1 MASSLVSL
9 YNQALAAL
17 GVDPIADPGAAL
29 KEAELCNLFYPD
41 TRDEVLLENDWSCAI
56 REKKLAI
63 ATAEEGQGFTFAYQL
78 PVDPKCLR
86 VISLTREDGSEIDK
100 QKWVKQGSLIL
111 TDEQEVWARYVFA
124 VPSVP
129 DIDLHVAEA
138 IIAKLASK
146 LAFPITQSLQL
157 EQAAAGRYLMLIL
170 NAKMIEGQIRE
181 NKPHDIRLWSEA
193 Q

>member
-9 YNQALAAL
+9 YNQALAQL

-41 TRDEVLLENDWSCAI
+41 TRDEVLLEEDWSCAV

-63 ATAEEGQGFTFAYQL
+63 ATAAEGQGFAFAYQL

-86 VISLTREDGSEIDK
+86 VISLAREDGSDIPK
-100 QKWVKQGSLIL
+100 QKWVKQGNLIM
-111 TDEQEVWARYVFA
+111 TDEEEVWARYVFA

-138 IIAKLASK
+138 ITLKLASK
-146 LAFPITQSLQL
+146 LAFPITQSMQL
-157 EQAAAGRYLMLIL
+157 EQMMFQKYAALLL

-181 NKPHDIRLWSEA
+181 NKPHDIGLWSEA